1 MQLYSIFSKRMVI
14 IQEKKDSTTMSWDG
28 EEYELS
34 VTSNKHRL
42 SGKSKNLHF
51 YNKVIN
57 F

>member
-1 MQLYSIFSKRMVI
+1 MQLYSIFAKRMVI